1 MTEPMPGIPEP
12 RAEEAEASVV
22 ELFAVLY
29 SRTVEEMRER
39 YGQGGFE
46 LARKAFLDAMLEG
59 WIKEYEKLPDR
70 SLATYVRWLTA
81 IVLKGTRY
89 EIVESSDASV
99 RFRFTVCP
107 WATYFRKIGKPEIG
121 KFFCDADKPMV
132 EAFNEKLG
140 FEISRTLMNGDDF
153 CDHHFF
159 VKESD

>member
-1 MTEPMPGIPEP
+1 MSEPMPAQPADEVQ
-12 RAEEAEASVV
+12 EAEASVV

-29 SRTVEEMRER
+29 SRTVEEMTAK

-46 LARKAFLDAMLEG
+46 LARKAFLDAMLAG
-59 WIKEYEKLPDR
+59 WIKEYDKLPDR
-70 SLATYVRWLTA
+70 SLSTYVRWLTS

-89 EIVESSDASV
+89 EILESSDTDV

-121 KFFCDADKPMV
+121 QFFCDADKPMV
-132 EAFNEKLG
+132 EAFSDELG
-140 FEISRTLMNGDDF
+140 FRISKTLMKGDGY

-159 VKESD
+159 VK